1 MIPAPR
7 FVGIAIFGHRGVL
20 PQWRTEV
27 TAGGRLHLHQT
38 GTFQHLGGGQHP
50 RFILNIRQHACQ
62 HLRRLDG
69 QQNARAGFQDLLLF
83 RRMQQHHGVDNQI
96 GRLQRTLCRVVTGQ
110 RRIATVSRHVIAHR
124 ARMVE
129 RRQFYRVNPGTQAQ
143 CRIGGGAHRTRIGI
157 VTFQD
162 RHALRSINL

>member
-1 MIPAPR
+1 M
-7 FVGIAIFGHRGVL
+7 
-20 PQWRTEV
+20 
-27 TAGGRLHLHQT
+27 
-38 GTFQHLGGGQHP
+38 
-50 RFILNIRQHACQ
+50 
-62 HLRRLDG
+62 
-69 QQNARAGFQDLLLF
+69 
-83 RRMQQHHGVDNQI
+83 
-96 GRLQRTLCRVVTGQ
+96 VTGQ

-162 RHALRSINL
+162 RHALRSINLRQRKHLLEQLYQLTIIDRHGVSPVSLRVGRRSQHR